1 MNKYPTIAAIAT
13 PLMKCAIHVIRI
25 SGSDCYEIVN
35 RVTSKKIKKDGYTIQ
50 HVNIYDHDK
59 VVDDVLVLKYVAPKS
74 YTGEDMVEIT
84 CHGSPFIASKIVE
97 LLVINGAKV
106 ARPGEFTK
114 RAFLNNKLNL
124 LQAEGIN
131 NLINSNSN
139 ASLKI
144 AHKSIDKKTS
154 EKISRIV
161 SSLFLII
168 GQAEVNIDYPEYDD
182 VPQISNNEIK
192 ARLTKII
199 KSLNNIVD
207 DSNKVIP
214 YVNGINVAIVGKPN
228 VGKSS
233 LLNAILNEN
242 KAIVSSIPGTT
253 RDIIQYSAIIGDIA
267 YNFIDTAGIH
277 TPTNRIEKVGIK
289 LSKNTIKNAQ
299 LILFVV
305 DGSKKSSKEDQQIY
319 KLIKNKNHIVVINK
333 SDIKQLKT
341 DFVGVKVSAKTKDIG
356 KLIHEI
362 NKSAMNYDADLDV
375 VLPSKND
382 INLTKSVISILDDVL
397 VKLNNNEP
405 LDLLIEDLKLAHNKL
420 LGILG
425 QNDDFDLVNELFK
438 NFCVGK

>member
-1 MNKYPTIAAIAT
+1 MNKYQTIVAIAT
-13 PLMKCAIHVIRI
+13 PLMKCAIHIIRI
-25 SGSDCYEIVN
+25 SGTYCYEIVN
-35 RVTSKKIKKDGYTIQ
+35 KITSKKIKKDGYTIQ

-59 VVDDVLVLKYVAPKS
+59 IIDDVLVLKYVAPKS
-74 YTGEDMVEIT
+74 YTGEDMIEIT
-84 CHGSPFIASKIVE
+84 CHGSPFIANRIVE
-97 LLVINGAKV
+97 LLIINGAKI
-106 ARPGEFTK
+106 ASPGEFTK
-114 RAFLNNKLNL
+114 RAFLNNKINL
-124 LQAEGIN
+124 LQAKGIN

-154 EKISRIV
+154 EQITKIA
-161 SSLFLII
+161 SSLFQII
-168 GQAEVNIDYPEYDD
+168 GQVEVNIDYPEYDD
-182 VPQISNNEIK
+182 VPQISKDEIK
-192 ARLTKII
+192 TRLTKII

-207 DSNKVIP
+207 NSNKVVP
-214 YVNGINVAIVGKPN
+214 YINGINVAIVGKPN

-277 TPTNRIEKVGIK
+277 TPNDRIEKVGIK

-305 DGSKKSSKEDQQIY
+305 DGSKKITKEDKQIY
-319 KLIKNKNHIVVINK
+319 KLIKNKNHIIVINK
-333 SDIKQLKT
+333 SDIKQFKT
-341 DFVGVKVSAKTKDIG
+341 DFAGVKVSAKTKDISN
-356 KLIHEI
+356 LINEI
-362 NKSAMNYDADLDV
+362 NKSAMNYDADLDI
-375 VLPSKND
+375 VLPSQND
-382 INLTKSVISILDDVL
+382 INLTKSVINILNDVL
-397 VKLNNNEP
+397 VKLSSNEP
-405 LDLLIEDLKLAHNKL
+405 LDLLIEDLKLSHNKL

>member
-1 MNKYPTIAAIAT
+1 MNKYPTIVAIAT

-35 RVTSKKIKKDGYTIQ
+35 KVTSKKIKKDGYTIQ

-106 ARPGEFTK
+106 AGPGEFTK

-154 EKISRIV
+154 EKISGIV

-168 GQAEVNIDYPEYDD
+168 GQVEVNIDYPEYDD

-192 ARLTKII
+192 AILTKII

-277 TPTNRIEKVGIK
+277 TPTDRIEKVGIK

-319 KLIKNKNHIVVINK
+319 KLIKNKNHIIVINK

-341 DFVGVKVSAKTKDIG
+341 DFVGVKISAKTKDISN
-356 KLIHEI
+356 LINKI

-420 LGILG
+420 LAILG